1 MCHANAQ
8 LENIPNTETPYHSLV
23 AAGIYRYNEYVIFHR
38 SFFLPPPFLPTSTH
52 QRAKAVLAMYHT
64 SRVCVKCVR
73 KANSAR
79 CPTRHS
85 RATTRTRMY
94 CAWCSDQ
101 TYPEYVLAY
110 QRR

>member
-23 AAGIYRYNEYVIFHR
+23 AAGIYRYNEYVIFH
-38 SFFLPPPFLPTSTH
+38 
-52 QRAKAVLAMYHT
+52 
-64 SRVCVKCVR
+64 
-73 KANSAR
+73 
-79 CPTRHS
+79 
-85 RATTRTRMY
+85 
-94 CAWCSDQ
+94 SDQ